1 MTITTTVGTAAI
13 IAGLSAGAALAQDG
27 QVSACLVTKTD
38 INPFFVKMKQGAQA
52 KAEELGIN
60 LSTYAGKL
68 DGDADTQISAIESCI
83 ASGVDGILLAP
94 NDSAALAPVIEQ
106 ARERGILTI
115 MLDTPLDPADAADA
129 TFATDNFA
137 AGELI
142 GKWAA
147 SKLGDAAQ
155 DAKLA
160 LLNVNAQQITVDYMR
175 NQGFLSGFGVD
186 VNDPTRIG
194 DEDDAR
200 IVGNEITNSNEEGGR
215 TAMETLLQIDPQLNV
230 VYAINEPAAA
240 GAYEA
245 VKASGREDEILMV
258 AIDGGCPGVQAIA
271 DGELGATSMQ
281 FPLRM
286 AAMGVEAIAAYA
298 KDGTLPEPSEG
309 LDITNTGVE
318 LVTDEPVDGV
328 PSMTSEEALEKCWG

>member
-286 AAMGVEAIAAYA
+286 AAMGVAAIAAYA